1 MCATTYLAAIR
12 FYQLRLHIVKQK
24 TAEMDRPSAHISSAV
39 NLTSQFNELL
49 VKHSAPPV
57 VNKVSLDDIDS
68 FLKEAYR
75 IVRLLGQL
83 YILFEESILTLL

>member
-1 MCATTYLAAIR
+1 
-12 FYQLRLHIVKQK
+12 
-24 TAEMDRPSAHISSAV
+24 MDRSSVHVSSAV
-39 NLTSQFNELL
+39 NITSQFNELL

-83 YILFEESILTLL
+83 HMLFEEPILTLL